1 MLDEAPMLDEAQKFK
16 KRNAFSQYQAVL
28 KRDRFWSDA
37 SKVSQHSKNF
47 QKNLYSLSWGR
58 VKVSS

>member
-1 MLDEAPMLDEAQKFK
+1 MLDETQKFK
-16 KRNAFSQYQAVL
+16 KRNAFSQNQAVL

-47 QKNLYSLSWGR
+47 QKSLYSWSWGP